1 MPCEGEKRIV
11 QSQQG
16 DAIDWVTQIPVW
28 ESETTEHSL
37 PCIYRD
43 MRYLDLRPPLFSQV
57 FTIEHLP
64 LFGQ

>member
-28 ESETTEHSL
+28 ESETTEHAL

-43 MRYLDLRPPLFSQV
+43 MR
-57 FTIEHLP
+57 
-64 LFGQ
+64 